1 MNFGELKSKIEVC
14 LSESYKKNN
23 LKKDLFVF
31 NELVLKNK
39 NISKI
44 FFLYDE
50 LSKNKGLSESIA
62 NEYINGSITAYENT
76 VNKISLKE
84 IKELKYWIGHI
95 ICENEYKN
103 IDNLFSTNFLVLEN
117 KIKSKKLISENLR
130 QTEKEVKDVINI
142 PLKSMV
148 NVANKTVKNFISS
161 LNESEQ
167 KELNK
172 ILSTPKNIL
181 VKKYDK
187 IKDDVKEKLGD
198 RRLTESDDETVNTID
213 KVLDRLQTESFNELN
228 LYKLIKLSD
237 SL

>member
-1 MNFGELKSKIEVC
+1 MI
-14 LSESYKKNN
+14 
-23 LKKDLFVF
+23 
-31 NELVLKNK
+31 
-39 NISKI
+39 
-44 FFLYDE
+44 
-50 LSKNKGLSESIA
+50 
-62 NEYINGSITAYENT
+62 
-76 VNKISLKE
+76 
-84 IKELKYWIGHI
+84 
-95 ICENEYKN
+95 
-103 IDNLFSTNFLVLEN
+103 
-117 KIKSKKLISENLR
+117 
-130 QTEKEVKDVINI
+130 
-142 PLKSMV
+142 

>member
-117 KIKSKKLISENLR
+117 KKLISENLR
-130 QTEKEVKDVINI
+130 QTEKEIKDVINV
-142 PLKSMV
+142 PLKSMI